1 MAGLFGVP
9 ENKTRLQILDAGAG
23 SGVLSIALIERL
35 QEIPKLQYVHLVCYE
50 NDSKIIEL
58 LRKIYN
64 GLGSILHYHL
74 ITRFGK
80 ITIS

>member
-64 GLGSILHYHL
+64 GLGSILHYH
-74 ITRFGK
+74 
-80 ITIS
+80 